1 MGAMPGQAGCAI
13 DGPGAAPK
21 GPVVTNGDTGD
32 QGMSVT
38 TIQTGNGPRAFFSSG
53 TEAKVPPF
61 EEIPMIDFA
70 PMDSADAAERAKVGE
85 AVRKACTEV
94 GFFYAKGH
102 GMPQEI
108 IDATF
113 GAAHRFFDLPLEAKQ
128 AISVEKSDAM
138 RGYTPLLG
146 ENTDPDNNGD
156 LHEGFDLALD
166 LPEDDADV
174 QAGVYGYAPNQW
186 PELEDFRGPL
196 TTYHAAAQEV
206 GKKIFRAFALA
217 LELPEDFFLGKI
229 AKPMAHMRV
238 LHYPDQNAA
247 EGEKQ
252 IGIGAHSDYECFT
265 ILCTD
270 EKPALQVLNQA
281 GDWIQAPPVPGAFIV
296 NVGDLMARWTND
308 YFQSTVHRAINQT
321 GKERYSIPFFFGV
334 NSQEVIEVL
343 PTCQTPENPPK
354 YQPITCGDYVRSRF
368 DATYAHR
375 IGETVE

>member
-1 MGAMPGQAGCAI
+1 
-13 DGPGAAPK
+13 
-21 GPVVTNGDTGD
+21 
-32 QGMSVT
+32 MSVT

-70 PMDSADAAERAKVGE
+70 LMDSDDAADRAKVGE

-94 GFFYAKGH
+94 GFFYARGH
-102 GMPQEI
+102 GMAQEV

-113 GAAHRFFDLPLEAKQ
+113 AAAHRFFDLPMDEKQ

-166 LPEDDADV
+166 LAEDDPDV

-186 PELEDFRGPL
+186 PDLPGFRDPL
-196 TTYHAAAQEV
+196 VAYHAAAQAV
-206 GKKIFRAFALA
+206 GRKIFRAFALA
-217 LELPEDFFLGKI
+217 LELPENFFLDKI
-229 AKPMAHMRV
+229 TKPMAHMRV

-247 EGEKQ
+247 PGEKQ

-270 EKPALQVLNQA
+270 EKPALQVLNSA

-321 GKERYSIPFFFGV
+321 GQERYSIPFFFGV
-334 NSQEVIEVL
+334 NSQEVVEVL
-343 PTCQTPENPPK
+343 PTCQSPENPPK
-354 YQPITCGDYVRSRF
+354 YKPITCADYVRSRF

-375 IGETVE
+375 IGEATE